1 MAGKPKAI
9 LQTFLSFGL
18 LAGFVGCANLNQL
31 LNQMDVKKPVV
42 TVRSVDLTEISFT
55 DASLRFNM
63 EIENPNGFGVKLDG
77 FDYRFDINQK
87 NFLNGDQPDKIDI
100 AAGKKSPFAVPV
112 SVNYTRLLETVTD
125 LVNDKS
131 ADYKIDLGL
140 RFDLPVLGNTRI
152 PVAHSGT
159 LPIPKIPS
167 IGVSA
172 LELKKMSLTG
182 ADLEL
187 VLKIGNPNIF
197 GFDLKNLDY
206 NFIVNGN
213 RWVEGSD
220 TGIGTINAG
229 GEGLV
234 RIPVSLNF
242 LELGR
247 SAANLIS
254 GGSDLNYGLTG
265 KLDISGTEL
274 PLQINGLTF
283 DRSGSVGLTK

>member
-1 MAGKPKAI
+1 MAVNPRTTVRFI
-9 LQTFLSFGL
+9 LSFGL
-18 LAGFVGCANLNQL
+18 LAGLAGCANLNQL

-55 DASLRFNM
+55 DATLRFNM

-112 SVNYTRLLETVTD
+112 SVNFSRLLDTVTD

-197 GFDLKNLDY
+197 GFDLNNLDY
-206 NFIVNGN
+206 NFMVNGN

-220 TGIGTINAG
+220 PGIGTINAG

-265 KLDISGTEL
+265 NLDISGKEL
-274 PLQINGLTF
+274 PLRINGLKF
-283 DRSGSVGLTK
+283 ERSGSVNLTK